1 MAIDVRQLV
10 RVARLYYE
18 FGCKQDEI
26 AEREGISRSKVSRLL
41 DRAIK
46 EGIVKIE
53 IVYPLQPVHE
63 LAESLREYFGLK
75 KVVVIPVIVD
85 HPDAVRD
92 DLGRAVNSFLG
103 EIVEDGDIIGVS
115 WGTTLPF
122 VVKHLD
128 QYHVKNV
135 TVVQLNGG
143 VTKNYLST
151 QSGSIVEGFVK
162 SFNAVPYMLPAPT
175 IVDSTELAQA
185 ISADS
190 NVRQT
195 LELARRARIA
205 VFGIGRASYDSI
217 LVQAG
222 YFKHGEYEEL
232 LRKGAVGD
240 ICSRFFRLDGNIA
253 DPELNQRT
261 VGITLEDLARKEYAI
276 AVANGVEKAE
286 AITGALRGRY
296 INTLFIDE
304 AAAQRCL
311 ELLE

>member
-1 MAIDVRQLV
+1 
-10 RVARLYYE
+10 
-18 FGCKQDEI
+18 
-26 AEREGISRSKVSRLL
+26 
-41 DRAIK
+41 
-46 EGIVKIE
+46 
-53 IVYPLQPVHE
+53 VHE